1 MKTAIALLLAFSVS
15 LPLGAVP
22 GRAADMPSA
31 HPAPDEPAPPADYR
45 DDRSTPESLV
55 QSLYNAIDRHEY
67 LRGWSYFSDDS
78 DRPTFDDFAAGYE
91 DTDTVRLKVGEVTSE
106 GAAGSIFSAVP
117 VAIEG
122 TKTDGTTSV
131 FTGCYR
137 IRFVQP
143 ANQATPP
150 FRPLQI
156 IKGTLRPS
164 SDSFETAEGSCP
176 EDAG

>member
-78 DRPTFDDFAAGYE
+78 GRPTFDDFAAGYE

-122 TKTDGTTSV
+122 TKTDGTNK
-131 FTGCYR
+131 CLHR
-137 IRFVQP
+137 LLP
-143 ANQATPP
+143 HP
-150 FRPLQI
+150 
-156 IKGTLRPS
+156 LRPAGEPG
-164 SDSFETAEGSCP
+164 DAAFPAVADHQGHAGAGVGVLQ
-176 EDAG
+176 EDGRELP